1 MGEKG
6 IFSCKMIFWEKF
18 RNKGKNFIN
27 YNERNFEKI
36 WVIGDLGMCWK
47 VEGEKGSLRFFFGVF

>member
-1 MGEKG
+1 
-6 IFSCKMIFWEKF
+6 MIFWEKF